1 MAADDEARELLAS
14 AGGDAASLHAMTER
28 RLSGEPL
35 AWITGTAAF
44 GDRRVVVHPGVYVPR
59 WQSLELARRATA
71 RLPED
76 GIALDLCTG
85 SGALATTIK
94 SARPAAR
101 ILATDADERAVVC
114 ARANGVEA
122 RRGDLFA
129 PVPLSFRGATH
140 VVVAVV
146 PYVPSTELHL
156 LPRDTL
162 DFEDA
167 DHYDGG
173 RDGADVLRRVVTEAH
188 AFLRPGGA
196 LLFELGGDQGGL
208 LRPLLEE
215 LGYGAVET
223 WCDEDGDVR
232 GLEATYG

>member
-1 MAADDEARELLAS
+1 VAADEEARELVAS
-14 AGGDAASLHAMTER
+14 TGGDTDSLHARADR
-28 RLSGEPL
+28 RLTGEPL
-35 AWITGTAAF
+35 AWITGTVAF

-59 WQSLELARRATA
+59 WQSLELAWRAAA

-85 SGALATTIK
+85 SGAIGTTML
-94 SARPAAR
+94 SARPAAQ

-114 ARANGVEA
+114 ARANGVDA
-122 RRGDLFA
+122 RRGDLFD
-129 PVPLSFRGATH
+129 PVPPSFRGATD

-146 PYVPSTELHL
+146 PYVPSTELRL

-173 RDGADVLRRVVTEAH
+173 RDGADVLRRVVTEAP

-196 LLFELGGDQGGL
+196 LLLELGGDQDGL
-208 LRPLLEE
+208 LRPLLDER
-215 LGYGAVET
+215 GYRGVET

-232 GLEATYG
+232 GVEATYG